1 MKTLGEKLDD
11 VFASAKRGL
20 TETTTPRRS
29 RLVEEEEFQANVK
42 KDPNTANV
50 SGQKPVAPGDLEDDE
65 AMKQGD
71 VGVSDIIDKL
81 NAIRA
86 GRSVKDDEI
95 AKALEAYFMDLD
107 PAERVALF
115 AYLKGISEVVSGQT
129 AGEAAV
135 EPADPAPGIKMQKK
149 NSAGGESNK
158 ASPAPHSLASRGT
171 KSNVTVT
178 VNKSHAGGGQE
189 SAPITPKTR

>member
-11 VFASAKRGL
+11 VFASARK
-20 TETTTPRRS
+20 

-42 KDPNTANV
+42 KDPKTANV
-50 SGQKPVAPGDLEDDE
+50 SGQKPAAPGDLEDDE

-86 GRSVKDDEI
+86 GRSIKDDEI

-135 EPADPAPGIKMQKK
+135 EPADPAPGIEMQKK
-149 NSAGGESNK
+149 NASTDKKSAQ
-158 ASPAPHSLASRGT
+158 APAPHSLASRGT

-178 VNKSHAGGGQE
+178 VNKGNAGGGQ
-189 SAPITPKTR
+189 SAAPITPKTR